1 MQTSGETRREIARS
15 YLRRM
20 DRSKRNPS
28 PTTLALMGFA
38 SLYPSYEIRS
48 RATRNKDAEPHKNNR
63 RQYGGN

>member
-20 DRSKRNPS
+20 GRAKRN
-28 PTTLALMGFA
+28 
-38 SLYPSYEIRS
+38 PSYEIRS